1 MNRQLDW
8 FRIGTAVPHTRVAD
22 VAANVDAL
30 VALATQAA
38 NRSCDLV
45 VFPEL
50 SITSYTCG
58 ELFQQRALLDAA
70 RCGLRTFAD
79 RTAGL
84 AAVFVVGLPL
94 ELVGCLFNVA
104 AVVQSGRILGFVPKS
119 YVPGYNEY
127 YEHRWF
133 SFGGDATEREVHFDG
148 EAISFG
154 TDLLFANSATGAT
167 FGIEICEDL
176 WAPVPPS
183 GELALGGALVVANP
197 SASNELIGKA
207 DYRRAL
213 VLQQSARL
221 LAGYAYASAGP
232 GESTTDLVFG
242 GHTLIAENGR
252 CLEEGRRFLRTPH
265 VEVADV
271 DLELLRNQRL
281 QSITFAQNAARAR
294 RNGPPLRR
302 VEVAVDQAC
311 AQTHCR
317 TVDPMPFVPAEREG
331 RTERCREIFALQS
344 TGLATR
350 LETTGIERAL
360 IGLSGG
366 LDSTLA
372 LLVTVE
378 AFKRL
383 DRRLDGIRALTLPGF
398 GTSEQTLA
406 SVRDL
411 CAALGIHLETVPI
424 GPACEQHFQD
434 LGHDPDTHDVTY
446 ENTQARERTQLLMDK
461 ANQLGGLV
469 VGTGDLSELALGWC
483 TYNGDHMSMYA
494 VNAGVPKT
502 LVRYLV
508 EFVAEDW
515 GGDDVRNVLLRIVK
529 TPISPELL
537 PADENGEIAQKTE
550 ESIGPYEL
558 HDFFLYQ
565 TVRCGFGPRKIL
577 RLAEFA
583 FGERYDAD
591 ELRHWLTVFIKRFFS
606 QQFKRSCL
614 PDGPK
619 IGTVSLS
626 PRGDWRMPSDASPA
640 TWLAELE

>member
-1 MNRQLDW
+1 
-8 FRIGTAVPHTRVAD
+8 
-22 VAANVDAL
+22 
-30 VALATQAA
+30 
-38 NRSCDLV
+38 
-45 VFPEL
+45 
-50 SITSYTCG
+50 
-58 ELFQQRALLDAA
+58 
-70 RCGLRTFAD
+70 
-79 RTAGL
+79 
-84 AAVFVVGLPL
+84 
-94 ELVGCLFNVA
+94 
-104 AVVQSGRILGFVPKS
+104 
-119 YVPGYNEY
+119 
-127 YEHRWF
+127 
-133 SFGGDATEREVHFDG
+133 
-148 EAISFG
+148 
-154 TDLLFANSATGAT
+154 
-167 FGIEICEDL
+167 
-176 WAPVPPS
+176 
-183 GELALGGALVVANP
+183 
-197 SASNELIGKA
+197 
-207 DYRRAL
+207 
-213 VLQQSARL
+213 
-221 LAGYAYASAGP
+221 
-232 GESTTDLVFG
+232 
-242 GHTLIAENGR
+242 
-252 CLEEGRRFLRTPH
+252 
-265 VEVADV
+265 
-271 DLELLRNQRL
+271 
-281 QSITFAQNAARAR
+281 
-294 RNGPPLRR
+294 
-302 VEVAVDQAC
+302 
-311 AQTHCR
+311 
-317 TVDPMPFVPAEREG
+317 MPFVPAEREG

-383 DRRLDGIRALTLPGF
+383 DRGLDGIRALTLPGF

-424 GPACEQHFQD
+424 GPACKQHFQD
-434 LGHDPDTHDVTY
+434 LGHDPDTHDLTY

-515 GGDDVRNVLLRIVK
+515 GADDVRNVLLRIVK

-550 ESIGPYEL
+550 EAIGPYEL

-583 FGERYDAD
+583 FGERYDAE
-591 ELRHWLTVFIKRFFS
+591 ELRHWLTVFVKRFF
-606 QQFKRSCL
+606 KAMSCL
-614 PDGPK
+614 
-619 IGTVSLS
+619 
-626 PRGDWRMPSDASPA
+626 ASF
-640 TWLAELE
+640 